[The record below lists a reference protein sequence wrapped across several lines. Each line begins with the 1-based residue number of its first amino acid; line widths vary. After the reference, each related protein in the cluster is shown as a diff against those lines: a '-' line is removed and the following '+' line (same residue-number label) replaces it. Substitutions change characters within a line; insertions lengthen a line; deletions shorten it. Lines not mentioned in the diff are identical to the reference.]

1 MLLLFN
7 ILLFLLVEFLLSCVQ
22 LLSLICTRILFLP
35 PDGTLKIN
43 KDNLCGLLIIFQN
56 YQSHVIHSTKDWQE
70 AINFS
75 MASLLAKNY
84 ISENY
89 IQAIKDSTISNGPYY
104 ILAPG
109 VAMPHARPE
118 CGALKTGMSLTLL
131 KQGVYFPGN
140 DEPIKLLIGL
150 SAADADSHIGAIQ
163 ALSELLCEE
172 EILEQLLTA
181 SSEKQL
187 ADIISRG

>member
-1 MLLLFN
+1 M
-7 ILLFLLVEFLLSCVQ
+7 
-22 LLSLICTRILFLP
+22 T
-35 PDGTLKIN
+35 
-43 KDNLCGLLIIFQN
+43 IFQN
-56 YQSHVIHSTKDWQE
+56 HQSQLYIQQKIGRKLSISRWYHCD
-70 AINFS
+70 
-75 MASLLAKNY
+75 KNY

-89 IQAIKDSTISNGPYY
+89 IQAIKDSTINNGPYY

-131 KQGVYFPGN
+131 EQGVYFPGN

>member
-1 MLLLFN
+1 MR
-7 ILLFLLVEFLLSCVQ
+7 LSDYFPE
-22 LLSLICTRILFLP
+22 SSI
-35 PDGTLKIN
+35 
-43 KDNLCGLLIIFQN
+43 
-56 YQSHVIHSTKDWQE
+56 SVIHSAKDWQE
-70 AINFS
+70 AIDFS
-75 MASLLAKNY
+75 MVSLLDKNY

-89 IQAIKDSTISNGPYY
+89 IQAIKDSTINNGPYY

-118 CGALKTGMSLTLL
+118 CGSLTLL
-131 KQGVYFPGN
+131 EQGVYFPGN

>member
-1 MLLLFN
+1 MRLIDYFP
-7 ILLFLLVEFLLSCVQ
+7 ELSI
-22 LLSLICTRILFLP
+22 S
-35 PDGTLKIN
+35 
-43 KDNLCGLLIIFQN
+43 
-56 YQSHVIHSTKDWQE
+56 VIHSTKDWQE

-75 MASLLAKNY
+75 MASLLAK
-84 ISENY
+84 
-89 IQAIKDSTISNGPYY
+89 TISARITFRLLKIPPSAMVL
-104 ILAPG
+104 IIFSHR

>member
-1 MLLLFN
+1 KSS
-7 ILLFLLVEFLLSCVQ
+7 IS
-22 LLSLICTRILFLP
+22 
-35 PDGTLKIN
+35 
-43 KDNLCGLLIIFQN
+43 
-56 YQSHVIHSTKDWQE
+56 VIHSAKDWQE
-70 AINFS
+70 AIDFS
-75 MASLLAKNY
+75 MVSLLDKNY

-89 IQAIKDSTISNGPYY
+89 IQAIKGSTINNGPYY

-109 VAMPHARPE
+109 VAMPHARSE

-131 KQGVYFPGN
+131 KQSVYFPGN

-150 SAADADSHIGAIQ
+150 SAADANSHIGAIQ

>member
-1 MLLLFN
+1 MR
-7 ILLFLLVEFLLSCVQ
+7 
-22 LLSLICTRILFLP
+22 LIDYFPESSI
-35 PDGTLKIN
+35 
-43 KDNLCGLLIIFQN
+43 
-56 YQSHVIHSTKDWQE
+56 SVIHSAKDWQE
-70 AINFS
+70 AIDFS
-75 MASLLAKNY
+75 MVSLLDKNY

-89 IQAIKDSTISNGPYY
+89 IQAIKDSTINNGPYY

-131 KQGVYFPGN
+131 
-140 DEPIKLLIGL
+140 
-150 SAADADSHIGAIQ
+150 
-163 ALSELLCEE
+163 ELLCEE

>member
-1 MLLLFN
+1 MLLLFKV
-7 ILLFLLVEFLLSCVQ
+7 LLFLFMGFFFSRTQ
-22 LLSLICTRILFLP
+22 LLSLNRTRILFLP

-56 YQSHVIHSTKDWQE
+56 YQSQLYIQQKDWQE

>member
-1 MLLLFN
+1 MR
-7 ILLFLLVEFLLSCVQ
+7 LSDYFPE
-22 LLSLICTRILFLP
+22 SSI
-35 PDGTLKIN
+35 
-43 KDNLCGLLIIFQN
+43 
-56 YQSHVIHSTKDWQE
+56 SVIHSAKDWQE
-70 AINFS
+70 AIDFS
-75 MASLLAKNY
+75 MVSLLDKNY

-89 IQAIKDSTISNGPYY
+89 IQAIKDSTINNGPYY

-118 CGALKTGMSLTLL
+118 CGTLKTGMSLTLL
-131 KQGVYFPGN
+131 EQGVYFPGN

-150 SAADADSHIGAIQ
+150 SATDADSHIGAIQ